1 MASMDDITGWA
12 EEHPVALGA
21 GIFVGGLVLLYLLGY
36 IGGGSSSSTSSSAAS
51 NTSLAQ
57 AYYAAEAAQTVAGT
71 QLQLG
76 QTAAAAQTA
85 QAQIQANA
93 AQAINAAND
102 AAAVATTQSN
112 NTAATEITASQV
124 QGATNIAANQNATSI
139 ITALAPLEIPYT
151 GGSVHL
157 NVPMAGTSGINFISG
172 QSGVSAP
179 NDLATQGW
187 SPAEVSSYMQAMGFG
202 G

>member
-12 EEHPVALGA
+12 EDHPVALGA

-36 IGGGSSSSTSSSAAS
+36 IGGGSSSSTSSSSAS
-51 NTSLAQ
+51 NSSLAQ

-85 QAQIQANA
+85 QTQIQANA

-112 NTAATEITASQV
+112 NQAATEITASQV
-124 QGATNIAANQNATSI
+124 QGATNIAANQNATQLI
-139 ITALAPLEIPYT
+139 AALAPLEAPYT
-151 GGSVHL
+151 HG
-157 NVPMAGTSGINFISG
+157 NVSLSMPFAGTNGINFSAYQGGIE
-172 QSGVSAP
+172 AP
-179 NDLATQGW
+179 NTLASQGW
-187 SPAEVSSYMQAMGFG
+187 SPAEISNYMQASGFG